1 MNFATAILAFATA
14 AQCIDTAGSQGLV
27 QYSGDFDLAFAEIEI
42 GLNIKV
48 RWPSTRKSRASN
60 RRSRNSRRGTKSK
73 AVKPPPGG
81 WKISF
86 SPNFFTMGLA
96 QIQAERILDDFEG
109 SSDGDESS
117 DD

>member
-1 MNFATAILAFATA
+1 M
-14 AQCIDTAGSQGLV
+14 
-27 QYSGDFDLAFAEIEI
+27 AFAEIEI
-42 GLNIKV
+42 GMQVVV

-73 AVKPPPGG
+73 AVKPPPGQ

-96 QIQAERILDDFEG
+96 QIGTERIAYDFEG

>member
-1 MNFATAILAFATA
+1 MNIT
-14 AQCIDTAGSQGLV
+14 
-27 QYSGDFDLAFAEIEI
+27 
-42 GLNIKV
+42 V

-73 AVKPPPGG
+73 AVKAPPGG

-96 QIQAERILDDFEG
+96 QIGAERIANDFDG

-117 DD
+117 DDRTGQSVLDALIHCAQDPKAEECRVLAATI